1 VLRKLA
7 GQVRPPLVVLVVGAG
22 VLLSGCA
29 IGFRVPATDI
39 TATSVTLNG
48 YVGSNRSE
56 QGEWWFEYGKTSALG
71 TETPKRSIQ
80 FTEFTR
86 HDITE
91 PVTGLEPSTT
101 YHLVLCAD
109 DQEPGVGEFCS
120 AQQTFR
126 TFADATADSIVAT
139 GNAGLLTNIDI
150 DVSSGPGGENPTG
163 HLAADTAQYGR
174 LVASAITCVSVT
186 GTTAAISGA
195 LEPNSSGSG
204 GFRVTVIDDGPA
216 GSGLDAVGGQLASFP
231 PTDCFPFGGSTLFA
245 GDAVVID
252 AGAP

>member
-1 VLRKLA
+1 MV
-7 GQVRPPLVVLVVGAG
+7 VRVREDDGA
-22 VLLSGCA
+22 
-29 IGFRVPATDI
+29 
-39 TATSVTLNG
+39 
-48 YVGSNRSE
+48 
-56 QGEWWFEYGKTSALG
+56 G
-71 TETPKRSIQ
+71 TETSKRSIQ
-80 FTEFTR
+80 FTELTR

-126 TFADATADSIVAT
+126 TFADATADSIVVT
-139 GNAGLLTNIDI
+139 GNAGPLGNIDI

-163 HLAADTAQYGR
+163 HLAADTEYGR

-204 GFRVTVIDDGPA
+204 GLRVSVIDEGPA
-216 GSGLDAVGGQLASFP
+216 GSGLDGVGGQLAASP
-231 PTDCFPFGGSTLFA
+231 PSDCSPFGGSTLFE

-252 AGAP
+252 AGAPSPAAR